1 MKSTLISLI
10 LLPLVVLAACAQNPK
25 VENNFDMKSSNLN
38 TLDLN
43 QKLQNPNIE
52 KDTITLGAGCF
63 WCIEAVFQRIEGVD
77 SVESGY
83 ANGQIKN
90 PSYREVCTGRTGHAE
105 VAQIVY
111 NPQKVSLAEILEIF
125 WLTHDPTTLNRQ
137 GNDVGTQYRSGIYYR
152 NEYQKQVAEES
163 KKVADESGLWKSSI
177 VTEIEALECYYVA
190 EDYHQNYFNENK
202 NQPYC
207 TYIVK
212 PKVEKVHKLFKDK
225 MKAYYLNE

>member
-1 MKSTLISLI
+1 MFSLI
-10 LLPLVVLAACAQNPK
+10 FLPIIAFTACGHNSKIEK
-25 VENNFDMKSSNLN
+25 VKMPNNSMSVNVSSNLS
-38 TLDLN
+38 
-43 QKLQNPNIE
+43 NPNPDR
-52 KDTITLGAGCF
+52 DTITLGAGCF

-105 VAQIVY
+105 VAQIVFD
-111 NPQKVSLAEILEIF
+111 PKIISLAEILEIF

-152 NEYQKQVAEES
+152 NDYQKQIAELS
-163 KKVADESGLWKSSI
+163 KQVADESGLWKDPI
-177 VTEIEALECYYVA
+177 VTELEALALYYTA
-190 EDYHQNYFNENK
+190 EDYHQNYFNDNK

-207 TYIVK
+207 SYVVK

-225 MKAYYLNE
+225 MKDYYLNE

>member
-1 MKSTLISLI
+1 M
-10 LLPLVVLAACAQNPK
+10 
-25 VENNFDMKSSNLN
+25 SNSQK
-38 TLDLN
+38 DLN
-43 QKLQNPNIE
+43 IQLELKNPNAE
-52 KDTITLGAGCF
+52 KDTIVLGAGCF

-105 VAQIVY
+105 VAQLVY
-111 NPQKVSLAEILEIF
+111 DPKVVSLAEILEIF

-152 NEYQKQVAEES
+152 NEYQKKVAELS
-163 KKVADESGLWKSSI
+163 KKTADESGLWNNPI
-177 VTEIEALECYYVA
+177 VTEIEAINSYYVA

-207 TYIVK
+207 TFVVK

-225 MKAYYLNE
+225 MKNYYLTE